1 MSHFKFKGPALLVT
15 RVGPANAQKQTHN
28 RKGEGNTAPTNRG
41 IWVFPK
47 GWEDAFFYAHVWYR
61 YLPKHLQDSR
71 IREVKDEDARRALY
85 REQDEKVR
93 EIARRMPPKTI
104 AWDRGFYSHIGYQ
117 GQMGG
122 WWYWENPKTWAEVA
136 RKHLYVRERWGE
148 NLLRLRYSSDHLEL
162 FLPM

>member
-47 GWEDAFFYAHVWYR
+47 GWEEAFFYAHVWYR
-61 YLPKHLQDSR
+61 YLPKRLRDDR
-71 IREVKDEDARRALY
+71 IRQIVDDDARRALY
-85 REQDEKVR
+85 QEQNEKVH
-93 EIARRMPPKTI
+93 EIARRMPPKTM
-104 AWDRGFYSHIGYQ
+104 AWDWGFYSHIGYQ
-117 GQMGG
+117 GQIGG
-122 WWYWENPKTWAEVA
+122 WWYWDNPKTWAAEA
-136 RKHLYVRERWGE
+136 RRHLY
-148 NLLRLRYSSDHLEL
+148 LRQRCGDDLRRFRYASDHLEL